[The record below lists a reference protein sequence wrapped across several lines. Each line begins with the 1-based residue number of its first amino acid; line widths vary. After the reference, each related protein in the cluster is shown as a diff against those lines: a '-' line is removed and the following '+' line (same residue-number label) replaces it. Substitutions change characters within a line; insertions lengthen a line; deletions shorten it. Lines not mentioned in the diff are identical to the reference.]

1 MLPALEAQEYHAPGL
16 TLNGQEATSD
26 AAGVHTRVDSAI
38 AAASRPKRT
47 EGLIFCRPKLLL
59 CEIRIVAMPPLN
71 VCVYGSS
78 SSRTPERYLAA
89 ARDLGG
95 LLARRGDLCING
107 AGANGV
113 MGALN
118 SAIRAAGGRVR
129 GVCHERF
136 VDGAI
141 DALFTGAAGMELVVA
156 RGTDLSARKR
166 ALACDADCIVALPGG
181 PGTWD
186 ELWEAAA
193 LRQIGFESAAPVCVV
208 NVDGY
213 YDGFGTML
221 ARAHADGILHKPPS
235 EFLFFAR
242 DAAEA
247 LAWCEARVR
256 ERSVPSSIVG
266 EWRGFARLRTE
277 WRGFAFGVIVG
288 ALLAM
293 RASRSASSSR

>member
-1 MLPALEAQEYHAPGL
+1 M
-16 TLNGQEATSD
+16 
-26 AAGVHTRVDSAI
+26 
-38 AAASRPKRT
+38 
-47 EGLIFCRPKLLL
+47 
-59 CEIRIVAMPPLN
+59 
-71 VCVYGSS
+71 
-78 SSRTPERYLAA
+78 
-89 ARDLGG
+89 
-95 LLARRGDLCING
+95 
-107 AGANGV
+107 
-113 MGALN
+113 
-118 SAIRAAGGRVR
+118 
-129 GVCHERF
+129 CHERF

-242 DAAEA
+242 DAAERSPGA
-247 LAWCEARVR
+247 ARPRGGPFPHQSLVSGADSLGCGLSGADSP
-256 ERSVPSSIVG
+256 SVSLS
-266 EWRGFARLRTE
+266 AR
-277 WRGFAFGVIVG
+277 
-288 ALLAM
+288 
-293 RASRSASSSR
+293 SSRCERHGPHRAVDDISSTKRAFLPPAVWLIHARFLDARNPTNRPAPVCTRDAAQQG